1 MGAHV
6 VLHVTKFGKRLATC
20 ETLKNLV
27 LTTRPLVQMLRLSKS
42 EDFSLILGYSTP
54 HSLHILPSLRFIG
67 RLDKLLFV
75 IRACLFFAGFRLDV
89 VMFLFFRGRST
100 NYPFFELLLCVWLIN
115 LFFHR
120 NAVCLFAHSSLQN
133 RIIIF
138 LHHAD
143 LTQHVDCTRN

>member
-6 VLHVTKFGKRLATC
+6 VLHVTKFGKRLATG

-27 LTTRPLVQMLRLSKS
+27 LTTRPLVQMLRLSES

-75 IRACLFFAGFRLDV
+75 I
-89 VMFLFFRGRST
+89 
-100 NYPFFELLLCVWLIN
+100 
-115 LFFHR
+115 
-120 NAVCLFAHSSLQN
+120 
-133 RIIIF
+133 
-138 LHHAD
+138 
-143 LTQHVDCTRN
+143 